1 MKTRILA
8 SAILL
13 ALLLS
18 SCSGAGNTPVGTSDD
33 QTTPPETEPE
43 TTALSDNVPKL
54 DFGGAEFRTI
64 EQSST
69 KNSFYSAESTGDI
82 INDTIYDRNREI
94 EERFNVTFA
103 PTIQEWYTDITKLV
117 KQSVMA
123 GSDDYDL
130 VFGQIFDTSTLAMN
144 GMCLDWNILPYM
156 DFTKPWYTANIQ
168 QASIG
173 DKLFMIESDLSTSYT
188 DQTWMLVYNQTKAE
202 QYQDFPDLYSLV
214 REGKWTID
222 KMSELIADKYQDL
235 NGDSE
240 RNEGDFFGII
250 SNQDGCQ
257 LAAFVYGADV
267 RLAAIGDDM
276 TVSNPIGEERSIDA
290 IMKLHDLFNVNPGSV
305 SKMTDKK
312 ITTDYSTQRKY
323 FVDGMVLFA
332 PVQVSTLM
340 NEEFRGFEDHY
351 GVLPIPKY
359 DEAQKDYHTVVD
371 GGANIMVVPASAP
384 ADSYEM
390 IGALTEA
397 LSAAS
402 YLDLTPVYCGI
413 ALEQKGTRDED
424 SIEMLRMILDSRVI
438 DFAYLYDGFKGWV
451 MKLPEMISS
460 SSSIASKIESQK
472 KAVTEYYTGLV
483 DFFLEN
489 E

>member
-1 MKTRILA
+1 MKTRILT

-18 SCSGAGNTPVGTSDD
+18 SCSGTGKPPVTKSDGTSGD
-33 QTTPPETEPE
+33 TSTEAE
-43 TTALSDNVPKL
+43 TTVLGDNVPVL

-69 KNSFYSAESTGDI
+69 KYSFYSAEATGDI
-82 INDTIYDRNREI
+82 ISDTIYERNSKI

-103 PTIQEWYTDITKLV
+103 PTISEWYTDISSHV

-123 GSDDYDL
+123 GADDYDL

-144 GMCLDWNILPYM
+144 GMCLNWNILPHM
-156 DFTKPWYTANIQ
+156 DLTKPWYTANIQ
-168 QASIG
+168 KASIG

-188 DQTWMLVYNQTKAE
+188 DQTWMIVYNQTKAE
-202 QYQDFPDLYSLV
+202 QYQNFPDLYSLV

-240 RNEGDFFGII
+240 RNEGD
-250 SNQDGCQ
+250 
-257 LAAFVYGADV
+257 
-267 RLAAIGDDM
+267 M
-276 TVSNPIGEERSIDA
+276 TVSNPIGEEKSINA

-312 ITTDYSTQRKY
+312 IKTEFTTAKKF
-323 FVDGMVLFA
+323 FVDGSVLFA

-340 NEEFRGFEDHY
+340 SEEFRSFEDHY

-384 ADSYEM
+384 TDSYEL
-390 IGALTEA
+390 IGAITES
-397 LSAAS
+397 LIAAS

-413 ALEQKGTRDED
+413 ALEQKGTRDDD
-424 SIEMLRMILDSRVI
+424 SIEILRMILDSRVI

-451 MKLPEMISS
+451 MKLPDMISS

-483 DFFLEN
+483 NFCLEN

>member
-8 SAILL
+8 SALFL

-18 SCSGAGNTPVGTSDD
+18 SCSGAGNAPAVTSDD
-33 QTTPPETEPE
+33 QTTPPETETE
-43 TTALSDNVPKL
+43 TTALSDNVPVL

-69 KNSFYSAESTGDI
+69 KYSFYSAESTGDI
-82 INDTIYDRNREI
+82 ISDTIYERNSKI

-103 PTIQEWYTDITKLV
+103 PTISEWYTDISSHV

-123 GSDDYDL
+123 GADDYDL

-144 GMCLDWNILPYM
+144 GMCLNWNILPHM
-156 DFTKPWYTANIQ
+156 DLTKPWYTANIQ
-168 QASIG
+168 KASIG

-188 DQTWMLVYNQTKAE
+188 DQTWMIVYNQTKAE
-202 QYQDFPDLYSLV
+202 QYQNFPDLYSLV

-222 KMSELIADKYQDL
+222 KMSYLIADKYQDL

-240 RNEGDFFGII
+240 RNEGDFFGMIA
-250 SNQDGCQ
+250 NQDGCQ
-257 LAAFVYGADV
+257 LAAFVYGSDV
-267 RLAAIGDDM
+267 RLAAIEDDM
-276 TVSNPIGEERSIDA
+276 TVSNPIGEEKSINA

-312 ITTDYSTQRKY
+312 IKTEFTTAKKF
-323 FVDGMVLFA
+323 FVDGSVLFA

-340 NEEFRGFEDHY
+340 SEEFRSFEDHY

-384 ADSYEM
+384 TGSYEL
-390 IGALTEA
+390 IGAITES

-413 ALEQKGTRDED
+413 ALEQKGTRDDD
-424 SIEMLRMILDSRVI
+424 SIEILRMILDSRVI

-451 MKLPEMISS
+451 MKLPDMISS

-483 DFFLEN
+483 NFCLEN